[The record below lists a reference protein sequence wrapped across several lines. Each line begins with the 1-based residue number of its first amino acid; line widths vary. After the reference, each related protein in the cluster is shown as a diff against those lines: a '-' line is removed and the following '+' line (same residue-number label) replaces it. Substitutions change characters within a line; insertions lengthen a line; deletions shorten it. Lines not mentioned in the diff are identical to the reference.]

1 MGGAFKDITGAAFIM
16 PVTAMESMKPPTTAP
31 IKEILS
37 FMKISRR
44 SIALFD
50 FLKIIDF

>member
-1 MGGAFKDITGAAFIM
+1 VGGVFKDITGAAFII
-16 PVTAMESMKPPTTAP
+16 PLAAMESMKPPTTAP

-37 FMKISRR
+37 FMNLPGRN
-44 SIALFD
+44 IALYD